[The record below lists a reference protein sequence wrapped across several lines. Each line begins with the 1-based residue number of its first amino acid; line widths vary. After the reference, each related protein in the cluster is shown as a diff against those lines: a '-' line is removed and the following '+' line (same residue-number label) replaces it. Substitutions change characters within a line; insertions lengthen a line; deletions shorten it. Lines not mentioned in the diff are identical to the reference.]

1 MCNDF
6 LAERD
11 QLRDN
16 LRNEVQSEVAVIKS
30 ERDTEIQKIHKRFVV
45 D

>member
-16 LRNEVQSEVAVIKS
+16 LRNEMQSEVATLKA
-30 ERDTEIQKIHKRFVV
+30 ERDSEIQKIHKR
-45 D
+45 